1 MTDKEFEHFSKF
13 TTKELNSKVYKGLKI
28 GNYFYWVKK
37 WRQIIN
43 IDKTI
48 GIIHCI
54 CIDNPSRIDMFYIGT
69 KGEKESILKNF
80 SLKFF
85 WEDFNSKKKQIVYSR
100 IPSERYKKYV
110 VDAFLSIYPDGDVVE
125 DGDYLQ
131 LTTYFP
137 EIRITNS
144 TEQAH
149 LMTDV
154 FIRYSFDTCIKCLIN
169 VAFART
175 SATDAELSSYYL
187 FSHLS
192 GGILGKWHSDFCYGN
207 DTPLANLTKQME
219 SGASSSF
226 VEYFLLFREYLNWES
241 LEGRP
246 YRYIGNIKK
255 SNIKEHFMYEYIY
268 EGRLPEFYRSILDTI
283 PNLNYAVENV
293 TRNKLKLKLT
303 KQSVNLLDEK
313 LSSVDSSLNFIRS
326 NGVSGTSRANDFLIS
341 NNVVYKGE
349 TIVPK
354 VISTEETSTPKIHLT
369 ILNRIVNELEEL
381 ASNNLSTLKFENYVN
396 NRQINN
402 Q

>member
-1 MTDKEFEHFSKF
+1 MIDKEFEHFSKF

-28 GNYFYWVKK
+28 GNYFYWSGR
-37 WRQIIN
+37 WMRILYIN
-43 IDKTI
+43 KEK
-48 GIIHCI
+48 GIMIALFI
-54 CIDNPSRIDMFYIGT
+54 NDEISL
-69 KGEKESILKNF
+69 EKFDISSKLRKDDILKSY

-144 TEQAH
+144 TEQVH

-154 FIRYSFDTCIKCLIN
+154 FIRYSFDTCLKCLSN
-169 VAFART
+169 VEFART
-175 SATDAELSSYYL
+175 SATDAELSSDYL

-192 GGILGKWHSDFCYGN
+192 GGRLGKWHSDFCYGN
-207 DTPLANLTKQME
+207 DTPLANLTKQMK
-219 SGASSSF
+219 SGASISF

-255 SNIKEHFMYEYIY
+255 SGIKEYFMYEYIY
-268 EGRLPEFYRSILDTI
+268 EGRLPEFYRSILDVI

-303 KQSVNLLDEK
+303 QQSVDLLDEK

-326 NGVSGTSRANDFLIS
+326 NGVSGTPRANDFLVS
-341 NNVVYKGE
+341 NDVVYKGE

-354 VISTEETSTPKIHLT
+354 VISTEEISTPKIHLT
-369 ILNRIVNELEEL
+369 ILNRIVNELERL

>member
-1 MTDKEFEHFSKF
+1 MTDNEYNYFSKF
-13 TTKELNSKVYKGLKI
+13 TVKELNSKIYKGLKV
-28 GNYFYWVKK
+28 GNYFNWCSRWMRILY
-37 WRQIIN
+37 IN
-43 IDKTI
+43 KEKGRMTALYIDDEI
-48 GIIHCI
+48 
-54 CIDNPSRIDMFYIGT
+54 SS
-69 KGEKESILKNF
+69 EKFDISSKLRKDDILKLY

-100 IPSERYKKYV
+100 IHSERYKKYV

-169 VAFART
+169 VEFART
-175 SATDAELSSYYL
+175 SATDAELSSDYL
-187 FSHLS
+187 FSHLP
-192 GGILGKWHSDFCYGN
+192 GGRLGKWYSDFCYGN
-207 DTPLANLTKQME
+207 DTPLANLTKQMKRGI
-219 SGASSSF
+219 SISF

-246 YRYIGNIKK
+246 YRYIGNIKN
-255 SNIKEHFMYEYIY
+255 SSIEEYY
-268 EGRLPEFYRSILDTI
+268 MRDWRYNDRLPELYNSVINDI
-283 PNLNYAVENV
+283 PNLRYTIEDIKNNTPIV
-293 TRNKLKLKLT
+293 KLT
-303 KQSVNLLDEK
+303 QQSIDLIDEK
-313 LSSVDSSLNFIRS
+313 LTSIDPDLNYVRS
-326 NGVSGTSRANDFLIS
+326 NGVSGYSRTANFRIS
-341 NNVVYKGE
+341 NEVWFKGKNITPNV
-349 TIVPK
+349 I
-354 VISTEETSTPKIHLT
+354 ITEQQEYPKIHIT
-369 ILNRIVNELEEL
+369 ILNEIVQNIEKIV
-381 ASNNLSTLKFENYVN
+381 ANNLTNYKIENYVK

>member
-13 TTKELNSKVYKGLKI
+13 TTKELNSKVYKGLKV
-28 GNYFYWVKK
+28 GNYFYWEKR

-54 CIDNPSRIDMFYIGT
+54 CIDNPSRIDMFYIDT

-110 VDAFLSIYPDGDVVE
+110 VDAFLSIYPNGDVIE
-125 DGDYLQ
+125 DEGYLQ
-131 LTTYFP
+131 LITYFP

-144 TEQAH
+144 TEQEH

-154 FIRYSFDTCIKCLIN
+154 FIRYSFDTYLKCLSN

-175 SATDAELSSYYL
+175 SATDAELSSDYL

-192 GGILGKWHSDFCYGN
+192 GGRLGKWYSDFCYGN
-207 DTPLANLTKQME
+207 DTPLANLTKQMK
-219 SGASSSF
+219 SGASISF

-255 SNIKEHFMYEYIY
+255 SNIKEYFMYEYIY
-268 EGRLPEFYRSILDTI
+268 EGRLPEFYRSILDVI

-303 KQSVNLLDEK
+303 QQSVDLLDEK
-313 LSSVDSSLNFIRS
+313 LSSVDSSFNFIRS
-326 NGVSGTSRANDFLIS
+326 NGVSGTPRANDFLVS
-341 NNVVYKGE
+341 SNVVYKGE

-369 ILNRIVNELEEL
+369 ILNRIVNKLEEL

>member
-1 MTDKEFEHFSKF
+1 MTDNEYNYFSKF
-13 TTKELNSKVYKGLKI
+13 TVKELSSKIYKGLKV
-28 GNYFYWVKK
+28 GNYFYWCDR
-37 WRQIIN
+37 WMRILYIN
-43 IDKTI
+43 KEKGRMTAL
-48 GIIHCI
+48 
-54 CIDNPSRIDMFYIGT
+54 YINDEISLERFDISS
-69 KGEKESILKNF
+69 KLRKDDILKSY

-85 WEDFNSKKKQIVYSR
+85 WEDFNSKKKQLIYTR

-110 VDAFLSIYPDGDVVE
+110 VDAFLSIYPNGDVIE
-125 DGDYLQ
+125 DEGYLQ
-131 LTTYFP
+131 LITYFP

-144 TEQAH
+144 TEQEH

-154 FIRYSFDTCIKCLIN
+154 FIRYSFDTYLKCLSN
-169 VAFART
+169 VEFART
-175 SATDAELSSYYL
+175 SATDAELSSDYL

-192 GGILGKWHSDFCYGN
+192 GGRLGKWYSDFCYGD
-207 DTPLANLTKQME
+207 DTPLANLTKQMK
-219 SGASSSF
+219 SGVSISF

-255 SNIKEHFMYEYIY
+255 SNIKEYFMYEYIY
-268 EGRLPEFYRSILDTI
+268 EGRLPEFYRSILDVI

-303 KQSVNLLDEK
+303 QQSVDLLDEK
-313 LSSVDSSLNFIRS
+313 LSSVDSSFNFIRS
-326 NGVSGTSRANDFLIS
+326 NGVSGTSRANDFLVS
-341 NNVVYKGE
+341 SNVVYKGE

-369 ILNRIVNELEEL
+369 ILNRIVNKLEEL